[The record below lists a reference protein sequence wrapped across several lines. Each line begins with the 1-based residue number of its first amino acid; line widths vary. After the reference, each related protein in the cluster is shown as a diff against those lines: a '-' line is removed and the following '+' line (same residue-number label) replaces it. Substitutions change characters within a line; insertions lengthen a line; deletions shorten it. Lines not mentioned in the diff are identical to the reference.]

1 MTLTTDGAMDGAY
14 GMGGTIQ
21 WWGKKKLIQ
30 TSCILT
36 YAIVGE
42 YCRIKEHNVAG
53 GITFLLLYL

>member
-1 MTLTTDGAMDGAY
+1 MEWVARSS
-14 GMGGTIQ
+14 GGE
-21 WWGKKKLIQ
+21 KKKLIQ